1 MNLFK
6 AVSAE
11 NLKLFIAFVLW
22 STMNVVWNGLSC
34 YDHNRDAQ
42 VAYIMELQY
51 YSNYEQKKANL
62 TIGTT
67 ASMLGTV
74 SPKIVI

>member
-6 AVSAE
+6 AVPAE
-11 NLKLFIAFVLW
+11 NLKLFTLFILW

-34 YDHNRDAQ
+34 YDHNRDSQ

-51 YSNYEQKKANL
+51 YSNYEQKKQTL
-62 TIGTT
+62 
-67 ASMLGTV
+67 
-74 SPKIVI
+74 P